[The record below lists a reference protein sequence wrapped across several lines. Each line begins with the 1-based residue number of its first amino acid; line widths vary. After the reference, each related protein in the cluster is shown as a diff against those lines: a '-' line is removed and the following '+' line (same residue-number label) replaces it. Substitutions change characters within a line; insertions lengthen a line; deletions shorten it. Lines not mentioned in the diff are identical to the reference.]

1 MTTSTTGARALSA
14 TTLGILSM
22 LLAVLMFSLNDVM
35 GKWLASTFWVGQ
47 LLLLR
52 GVAALAVL
60 GLIILRAGWRVALDV
75 SRPGVMAVRM
85 GLTGCEVAS
94 FYYAVKYMPLGDAIT
109 FWMAAPIYVA
119 ALSPVLL
126 GEKVG
131 WRRWTAIG
139 VGFLG
144 VLIALGPAFDA
155 QPQAVA
161 VALFGSLCFGLMM
174 ITGRQLRASDGLALV
189 FWPTLA
195 STLFGGGMIL
205 YGLAQGASGWVAPGA
220 TDYFL
225 LALLGLVALAA
236 HYFTNKSLILADAAA
251 VTPYQ
256 YTLLVWAMIFGWLFF
271 GETPHLPM
279 LAGAALIVA
288 SGLYIFFR
296 EQQLGK
302 RAAEPSIEK

>member
-1 MTTSTTGARALSA
+1 MTPSTTGARAINT
-14 TTLGILSM
+14 TTLGILCM

-35 GKWLASTFWVGQ
+35 GKWLASTYWVGQ
-47 LLLLR
+47 ILLLR
-52 GVAALAVL
+52 GVAALGLL
-60 GLIILRAGWRVALDV
+60 GLLMLRAGWRAALDV
-75 SRPGVMAVRM
+75 SRPSVMALRM
-85 GLTGCEVAS
+85 TLAACEVS
-94 FYYAVKYMPLGDAIT
+94 GFYYAVKFMPLADAIT

-119 ALSPVLL
+119 ALSPLLL
-126 GEKVG
+126 GERVG

-155 QPQAVA
+155 QPLAVG
-161 VALFGSLCFGLMM
+161 VAIFGSLCFGLMM
-174 ITGRQLRASDGLALV
+174 ITGRQLRASSDLALV

-195 STLFGGGMIL
+195 TTTFGAGMIL
-205 YGLAQGASGWVAPGA
+205 YGLGQGDAWIAPGA
-220 TDYFL
+220 RDYIL
-225 LALLGLVALAA
+225 LALLGVVALAA

-256 YTLLVWAMIFGWLFF
+256 YTLLVWAMIFGWMFF
-271 GETPHLPM
+271 GETPHPQM
-279 LAGAALIVA
+279 LAGAVLIVA